1 MLERHA
7 LALRTTLVIG
17 GADDAPYAAALTSAA
32 DSVTFDLASPAM
44 HGHRSASRKAA
55 AGHTP
60 ALAAAGRAVHARVSD
75 LRCGDLEADIA
86 AVVGKH
92 LSAVQLSGAESAQD
106 VRDADVA
113 IRRQEMRLGIA
124 PGSVRLIPRLDSA
137 AGLLALPAMLTAIDR
152 HGALLLDVDGL
163 SDDLGLPDSEGA
175 EAADAVLEHAMWDI
189 AVAARAAALPWLV
202 GALTVGPAERA
213 RLAARAREF
222 GAAGACVA
230 SEAEVRGLNALF
242 TPSPETVAAARRT
255 VEGWERL
262 RGRGRQPSADRRQLR
277 RAQSLLA
284 RIDAIERRE
293 RAR

>member
-1 MLERHA
+1 
-7 LALRTTLVIG
+7 
-17 GADDAPYAAALTSAA
+17 
-32 DSVTFDLASPAM
+32 M

-202 GALTVGPAERA
+202 GALTVGPRSAP
-213 RLAARAREF
+213 
-222 GAAGACVA
+222 G
-230 SEAEVRGLNALF
+230 
-242 TPSPETVAAARRT
+242 SP
-255 VEGWERL
+255 
-262 RGRGRQPSADRRQLR
+262 RGRGNSARPGPASPRRR
-277 RAQSLLA
+277 RSAASTPCSRPRRRRSPPPA
-284 RIDAIERRE
+284 ERWRGGSACAAAAGSRAPIDASCD
-293 RAR
+293 ARSPCSRGSTRSSAASGRGSRST